1 MEFPEDDT
9 GLVPYLP
16 EASRL
21 SIAGEGVVYEKQVSY
36 PVEVTT
42 LDNLRPTF
50 ALNPGQK
57 VVVKLDV
64 EGFEDKVLIGGQAL
78 IAEHKPFFSIDIHVH
93 PGTSVLT
100 DVACER
106 LLAPH
111 GDTL

>member
-1 MEFPEDDT
+1 MEFPEDDS

-21 SIAGEGVVYEKQVSY
+21 SIAGEGVVYERQVSY

-78 IAEHKPFFSIDIHVH
+78 IAEHQPFFSIDIHVH